1 VNLILLIGYAVV
13 FTVAAFMLFVRLE
26 RSGRSVTTVLILL
39 WLLVI
44 ESALYEN
51 PNLVPNGLFH
61 PGIGADPKPDDE
73 IIDYAISFRLI
84 DLVVPIA
91 IGARLYARGLPER
104 MRGASVWLLAFLVWL
119 VGAALIGLYNGNST
133 SLIAFEAKAIVYLGV
148 AALAA
153 SVPARDYV
161 EGNGLFN
168 LIYGSAVI
176 AAALVLTDGLDESFS
191 LDIPL
196 LPLPDVGSIGADAA
210 SVFVALGILALALA
224 AFRPDRR
231 LPLFAAA
238 GPLLTA
244 PALAGQRAAILGLG
258 VSLVV
263 LLLGLVGTTRRVIAT
278 PTEFALLAVLG
289 LGLAILPPSVAMATG
304 SPNAHLPFAGTVE
317 KTFHSTGKEQSAESR
332 VNQWRKAEKLIEQ
345 RPVTGWGLGKT
356 YTHYDPGHR
365 EFFTT
370 DFTHNIIGDL
380 LLRTGAIGVALFSI
394 AMLLAVWDGW
404 GAWRRQHDDLAAA
417 LALACL
423 AIIAGLLARGM
434 VESLFEKFRLATLL
448 GITLGIIGSVA
459 VSPVRAR
466 QRERQ
471 RLLEP
476 EPEQAWNSGISSAH

>member
-1 VNLILLIGYAVV
+1 VNLVLLIGGAVLL
-13 FTVAAFMLFVRLE
+13 TVASFGFFVRLE

-51 PNLVPNGLFH
+51 PNLVPSGLFH
-61 PGIGADPKPDDE
+61 PGIGADPNPDDGV
-73 IIDYAISFRLI
+73 IDYAISFRLV
-84 DLVVPIA
+84 DLIVPIA

-104 MRGASVWLLAFLVWL
+104 LRGASVWLLAFIAWL

-133 SLIAFEAKAIVYLGV
+133 SLITFEAKAIVYLGV

-168 LIYGSAVI
+168 LVYGSAFI
-176 AAALVLTDGLDESFS
+176 ATALIVTDGLGKSFS
-191 LDIPL
+191 ADLPF
-196 LPLPDVGSIGADAA
+196 LPLPEVGTIGADAA

-224 AFRPDRR
+224 AFRPERR
-231 LPLFAAA
+231 LPLFLAA
-238 GPLLTA
+238 GPLLIA

-258 VSLVV
+258 VSLAVF
-263 LLLGLVGTTRRVIAT
+263 LVGLIAGSRRLIAT
-278 PTEFALLAVLG
+278 PTEFALLAVLA
-289 LGLAILPPSVAMATG
+289 LGLALLPPSVALATG
-304 SPNAHLPFAGTVE
+304 SPDANLPFAGSVDE
-317 KTFHSTGKEQSAESR
+317 TFHSTAKEQSAESR
-332 VNQWRKAEKLIEQ
+332 VNQWRKARDLIEQ
-345 RPVTGWGLGKT
+345 RPVAGWGLGKT

-370 DFTHNIIGDL
+370 NLTHNIVGDL
-380 LLRTGAIGVALFSI
+380 LLRTGVIGVLLFSI
-394 AMLLAVWDGW
+394 AMLLAVSDGW
-404 GAWRRQHDDLAAA
+404 TAWRRQQDDLAAA
-417 LALACL
+417 LALASV

-459 VSPVRAR
+459 VAPVRAR
-466 QRERQ
+466 ARADR
-471 RLLEP
+471 RLGA
-476 EPEQAWNSGISSAH
+476 PEQAWS